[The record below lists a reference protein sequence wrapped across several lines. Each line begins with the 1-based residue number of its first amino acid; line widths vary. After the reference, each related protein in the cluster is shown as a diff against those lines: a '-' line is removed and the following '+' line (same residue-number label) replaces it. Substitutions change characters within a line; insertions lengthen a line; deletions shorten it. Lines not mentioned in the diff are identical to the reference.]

1 MASVIFDVMTLDDV
15 QLVGELERVCFTAP
29 WSEETFR
36 SELRHNPRSFYYV
49 VRPDDSDSG
58 LPPIMAYGG
67 YWILGDEAHIVTLA
81 SHPDYR
87 QQSLGEYVLLHLIDR
102 ARQAAVEAMTLEV
115 RVSNLAAQRLYEK
128 WGFETVGVRKRYYR
142 DNGEDGLVMTLSG
155 VDREDVW
162 MPMAEHLLR
171 LEANLSIAVASA

>member
-1 MASVIFDVMTLDDV
+1 MASVTFDVMTLDDV
-15 QLVGELERVCFTAP
+15 PLVGVLERVCFTAP
-29 WSEETFR
+29 WSDETFR

-49 VRPDDSDSG
+49 VRPAEAASE

-115 RVSNLAAQRLYEK
+115 RASNYPAQRLYEK
-128 WGFETVGVRKRYYR
+128 WGFQTVGVRKRYYR

-155 VDREDVW
+155 VDRDDVW
-162 MPMAEHLLR
+162 LTMAATLAH
-171 LEANLSIAVASA
+171 LEANLDIPVSGA